1 MARAIAAGWPDR
13 RRLHYGVAS
22 LLCLLTLPLPGCDDA
37 APSSG
42 SVLEAPTPGPE
53 QPGTFLDSPSGE
65 PPKPLIPSYVSIE
78 ILTAPDKGAVLAAAT
93 KAFGPSAEGVSG
105 AGPQDPVVI
114 VGALDPSRFTRDSV
128 VALRASG
135 ARGNLLFW
143 YPLAVARD
151 RLTSGGT
158 AGLWRG
164 VLAVRDAVPGAGE
177 LGGTPRVHGF
187 AVSAVDRPLVGDW
200 PKPSLTGTHAGFRGP
215 DGQAVV
221 FLKSSVDVSSPAFE
235 ADLERLNSVRNQGGA
250 VWVVLALPLS
260 EPHVPTRFTP

>member
-1 MARAIAAGWPDR
+1 VVLLSLVIA
-13 RRLHYGVAS
+13 
-22 LLCLLTLPLPGCDDA
+22 PLVSCDDA
-37 APSSG
+37 EERPRSIAS
-42 SVLEAPTPGPE
+42 APTPGPE
-53 QPGTFLDSPSGE
+53 VPGSFLDSPSGE
-65 PPKPLIPSYVSIE
+65 PPKPLVPSYVSIE
-78 ILTAPDKGAVLAAAT
+78 ILTAPDKDAVLAAAT
-93 KAFGPSAEGVSG
+93 AAFGSNAEGVTG
-105 AGPQDPVVI
+105 GGTQDPMVV
-114 VGALDPSRFTRDSV
+114 VGALDAGRLTRDA
-128 VALRASG
+128 VASLRAAG

-187 AVSAVDRPLVGDW
+187 AVSAIDRPLVGDW
-200 PKPSLTGTHAGFRGP
+200 PKSTQTGTHAGFRGP
-215 DGQAVV
+215 DRQPVV
-221 FLKSSVDVSSPAFE
+221 FLKSNTDVSSPAFE